1 MLNNINGLTI
11 YGKHG
16 KNSFYRRLFNEIN
29 ALFYGKHVT
38 PFTGGYIYYPPL
50 MLIKGRQ
57 YRDRDLHS
65 FGIMCYYMDGPQ
77 KGNNAG
83 IRNMPKVGE
92 QIEKG
97 GRRLQ
102 PQQQKF
108 LDNYIHKDM
117 TQTGAARAAGYK
129 SPNVRAV
136 QLLKNPVVRERME
149 EMRTEL
155 ESKYGVTI
163 TKSVRDMQRLRDE
176 AWSEGNYSAA
186 IKAEEL
192 RLKVTGLMVA
202 RSHVTHENI
211 ETMSRDEIA
220 EQLQEIMGRAKERM
234 KDITPE
240 QNMIEIEDGDI
251 TYDNGEAVK

>member
-1 MLNNINGLTI
+1 
-11 YGKHG
+11 
-16 KNSFYRRLFNEIN
+16 
-29 ALFYGKHVT
+29 
-38 PFTGGYIYYPPL
+38 
-50 MLIKGRQ
+50 
-57 YRDRDLHS
+57 
-65 FGIMCYYMDGPQ
+65 
-77 KGNNAG
+77 
-83 IRNMPKVGE
+83 MPKVGE

-176 AWSEGNYSAA
+176 AWEAGNFGAA

-202 RSHVTHENI
+202 RSHVTHENV
-211 ETMSRDEIA
+211 ESLTRDEIVG
-220 EQLQEIMGRAKERM
+220 QLQEFMERAKGRM
-234 KDITPE
+234 IDVTPE
-240 QNMIEIEDGDI
+240 QSPTEPELIDI
-251 TYDNGEAVK
+251 TYDSEEAAE

>member
-1 MLNNINGLTI
+1 
-11 YGKHG
+11 
-16 KNSFYRRLFNEIN
+16 
-29 ALFYGKHVT
+29 
-38 PFTGGYIYYPPL
+38 
-50 MLIKGRQ
+50 
-57 YRDRDLHS
+57 
-65 FGIMCYYMDGPQ
+65 
-77 KGNNAG
+77 
-83 IRNMPKVGE
+83 MPKVGE

-149 EMRTEL
+149 EMRQEL
-155 ESKYGVTI
+155 ETKYGVSV
-163 TKSVRDMQRLRDE
+163 TKSVRDMQNLRDE
-176 AWSEGNYSAA
+176 AWAAGNFSAA

-202 RSHVTHENI
+202 RSHVTHEHVDNL
-211 ETMSRDEIA
+211 SREQIV
-220 EQLQEIMGRAKERM
+220 EQLQEFMERAKNRM
-234 KDITPE
+234 VDVTPNDDPIEAE
-240 QNMIEIEDGDI
+240 QISI
-251 TYDNGEAVK
+251 TYDSEDGPE

>member
-1 MLNNINGLTI
+1 
-11 YGKHG
+11 
-16 KNSFYRRLFNEIN
+16 
-29 ALFYGKHVT
+29 
-38 PFTGGYIYYPPL
+38 
-50 MLIKGRQ
+50 
-57 YRDRDLHS
+57 
-65 FGIMCYYMDGPQ
+65 
-77 KGNNAG
+77 
-83 IRNMPKVGE
+83 MPKVGE
-92 QIEKG
+92 QVEKG

-149 EMRTEL
+149 EMRNAL

-176 AWSEGNYSAA
+176 AWAAGNFGAA

-202 RSHVTHENI
+202 RSHVTHENVESLTREQI
-211 ETMSRDEIA
+211 V
-220 EQLQEIMGRAKERM
+220 EQLQEFMTRAKDRM
-234 KDITPE
+234 IDVTPE
-240 QNMIEIEDGDI
+240 QSTAEPEMIDI
-251 TYDNGEAVK
+251 TSDNEDEG

>member
-1 MLNNINGLTI
+1 
-11 YGKHG
+11 
-16 KNSFYRRLFNEIN
+16 
-29 ALFYGKHVT
+29 
-38 PFTGGYIYYPPL
+38 
-50 MLIKGRQ
+50 
-57 YRDRDLHS
+57 
-65 FGIMCYYMDGPQ
+65 
-77 KGNNAG
+77 
-83 IRNMPKVGE
+83 MPKVGE
-92 QIEKG
+92 QVEKG

-117 TQTGAARAAGYK
+117 TQTGAARDAGYK

-149 EMRTEL
+149 EMRNAL

-176 AWSEGNYSAA
+176 AWAAGNFGAA

-202 RSHVTHENI
+202 RSHVTHENVESLTREQI
-211 ETMSRDEIA
+211 V
-220 EQLQEIMGRAKERM
+220 EQLQEFMTRAKDRM
-234 KDITPE
+234 IDVTPE
-240 QNMIEIEDGDI
+240 QSTAEPEMIDI
-251 TYDNGEAVK
+251 TSDNEDEG